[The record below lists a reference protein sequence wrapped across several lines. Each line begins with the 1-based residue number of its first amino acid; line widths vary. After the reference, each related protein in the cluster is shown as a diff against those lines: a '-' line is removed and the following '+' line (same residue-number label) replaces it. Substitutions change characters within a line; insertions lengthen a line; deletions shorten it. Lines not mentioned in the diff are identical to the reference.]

1 MRPVIRIQP
10 TLRHSGV
17 KKIRHKPVWVNIPD
31 YLPLQHA
38 GSLKVSDALQLIS
51 R

>member
-1 MRPVIRIQP
+1 MRSVIRIQP
-10 TLRHSGV
+10 TLRHSRFE
-17 KKIRHKPVWVNIPD
+17 KIRHKSVWVNIPD

-38 GSLKVSDALQLIS
+38 GSLKFSDTLQLIS